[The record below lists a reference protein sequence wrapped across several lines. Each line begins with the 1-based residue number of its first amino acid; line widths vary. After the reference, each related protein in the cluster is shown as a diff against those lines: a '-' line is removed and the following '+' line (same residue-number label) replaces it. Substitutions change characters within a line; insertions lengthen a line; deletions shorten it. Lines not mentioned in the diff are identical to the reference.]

1 MSDIKSLNDYY
12 SSVDQNLIDNMNKN
26 NNLKNL
32 INLSTKSDLYIFN
45 KKNKKWYLKS
55 KDKLLKECNQI
66 KKKEIKESSLRLS
79 NLAKLSNINEYS
91 SVSNIYNNL
100 QNKIADIDEIVNCIN
115 HIDLSSESI
124 NNFDPNIIN
133 LNNNI
138 KLNLDADIK
147 SDSNS
152 NKNYIE
158 CYGNC

>member
-158 CYGNC
+158 C